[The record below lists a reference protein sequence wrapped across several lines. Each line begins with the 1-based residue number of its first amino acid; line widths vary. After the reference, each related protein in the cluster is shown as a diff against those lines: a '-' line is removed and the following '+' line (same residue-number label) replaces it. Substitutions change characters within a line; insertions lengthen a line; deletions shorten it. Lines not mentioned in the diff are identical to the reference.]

1 MWQENFEAQ
10 FQLLFT
16 LAHLPGVFLPFFTG
30 SIVDRIGARLCL
42 LILTLLCFIGQVTS
56 SIGVQKESWPITLTG
71 RFIYG
76 LGFESLFVANQA
88 FLETRFHERGRLGM
102 ALGLSSAA
110 SYIGYLLSFIISPI
124 AAIQVNVAFSFWLGA
139 IVKGVSVLASVA
151 IYILCRD
158 EHGKMVLNRKTR
170 NRADQVDCIEANT
183 GSEGNQLSL
192 ARETNS
198 NTSCWRL
205 GLEYMQ
211 NFNLSFWLLCTSC
224 LLVYSTS
231 VPLIQMASGLLLERN
246 LFLEPPNDC
255 VLKHPDECSSGYLV
269 PSGGNPATDA
279 NGAICPTTTNFAP
292 PTPTSLHITD
302 SDPSWEKS
310 SYVHT
315 HLSTLDIDCT
325 DAFWSEACTR
335 NYCDKQET
343 VTQQAGILMAIPFI
357 VTVATTFVF
366 GHFGVDRAGL
376 RAEMVTGA
384 PVLLVTAHAII
395 LFRRGS
401 PVVPLI
407 LLGLGFS
414 MAVSELWPSVSFAVK
429 DSVVGAAFGLMTC
442 IQNIGLTLFP
452 IMISAI
458 YNCAGHHYLP
468 SVEIFLL
475 ACSALG
481 VVVGSALYCWD
492 KRHGRKLRGGLAGTC
507 DEQGRRS
514 SCAMNKT
521 RSLANGSSKQ

>member
-1 MWQENFEAQ
+1 
-10 FQLLFT
+10 
-16 LAHLPGVFLPFFTG
+16 
-30 SIVDRIGARLCL
+30 
-42 LILTLLCFIGQVTS
+42 
-56 SIGVQKESWPITLTG
+56 
-71 RFIYG
+71 
-76 LGFESLFVANQA
+76 
-88 FLETRFHERGRLGM
+88 
-102 ALGLSSAA
+102 
-110 SYIGYLLSFIISPI
+110 
-124 AAIQVNVAFSFWLGA
+124 
-139 IVKGVSVLASVA
+139 
-151 IYILCRD
+151 
-158 EHGKMVLNRKTR
+158 
-170 NRADQVDCIEANT
+170 
-183 GSEGNQLSL
+183 
-192 ARETNS
+192 
-198 NTSCWRL
+198 
-205 GLEYMQ
+205 
-211 NFNLSFWLLCTSC
+211 
-224 LLVYSTS
+224 
-231 VPLIQMASGLLLERN
+231 
-246 LFLEPPNDC
+246 
-255 VLKHPDECSSGYLV
+255 
-269 PSGGNPATDA
+269 
-279 NGAICPTTTNFAP
+279 
-292 PTPTSLHITD
+292 
-302 SDPSWEKS
+302 
-310 SYVHT
+310 
-315 HLSTLDIDCT
+315 LDIDCT

-384 PVLLVTAHAII
+384 PVLLVMAHAII

-414 MAVSELWPSVSFAVK
+414 MAVSALWPSVSFAVK